1 MLSDKRIFIL
11 SSPDEAKL
19 NSFMKM
25 CSNHLKIELIS
36 TISAARKALY
46 EILGL
51 KIPTWQDVT
60 LDSIAHDELNSIACA
75 FDHIIRS
82 YDKYSRY
89 YMPHI
94 VDGIENF
101 LCPSDENQI
110 LFIHVHNENDIDA
123 IRKVAYESHYIQVKT
138 VLVTPSRKK
147 FLKSEYNYDVTISS
161 TDFRNFCS
169 NVEIFCASINI
180 T

>member
-1 MLSDKRIFIL
+1 MLSDKRIFIIN
-11 SSPDEAKL
+11 SPDEMKL

-46 EILGL
+46 EMLGL
-51 KIPTWQDVT
+51 KVSTWQDVI
-60 LDSIAHDELNSIACA
+60 LDSTAHDELSSIACT

-82 YDKYSRY
+82 YDKYRRY
-89 YMPHI
+89 YMPRI
-94 VDGIENF
+94 ADGIENF

-110 LFIHVHNENDIDA
+110 LFIHVHDESDIDV

-138 VLVTPSRKK
+138 VLITSSRKK
-147 FLKSEYNYDVTISS
+147 NLKPKYNYDVTINS
-161 TDFRNFCS
+161 TDFRNFFS
-169 NVEIFCASINI
+169 NVEIFCASINV